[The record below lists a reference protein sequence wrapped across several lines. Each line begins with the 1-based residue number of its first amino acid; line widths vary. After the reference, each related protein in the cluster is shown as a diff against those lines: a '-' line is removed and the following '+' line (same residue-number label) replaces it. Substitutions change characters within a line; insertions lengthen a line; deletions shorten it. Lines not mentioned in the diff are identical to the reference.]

1 MQIIIIIII
10 IRIRKKNRKL
20 KKNKFHLLINE
31 CYNCWSVGMSRSTT
45 TAQFVGIWSCPIKS
59 LLSIL
64 RKSHWDVRHTNIVCL
79 DDEWWETLLLQT
91 TTMASPM
98 ETQQGQEHRDDNTGA
113 TKGSPPHKAA
123 MQTNIPQN
131 VCNMSHAV
139 LASVA
144 FHWPDEVNQSKLRE
158 WTQLILAG
166 SELLSATAKHS
177 HLTVALGYERQQ
189 PTPQYV

>member
-1 MQIIIIIII
+1 MNAI
-10 IRIRKKNRKL
+10 
-20 KKNKFHLLINE
+20 
-31 CYNCWSVGMSRSTT
+31 
-45 TAQFVGIWSCPIKS
+45 TAD
-59 LLSIL
+59 LS
-64 RKSHWDVRHTNIVCL
+64 VCL
-79 DDEWWETLLLQT
+79 AQQQPHNSLAFEVAQSKACFQFSGSLTEMWDTQTSSVLMTSDERHYFCRLA
-91 TTMASPM
+91 TMASPM